1 MAIFNEAFLD
11 KFKKKTSSS
20 SHPNNLYW
28 VAKRKVD
35 IGSSEE
41 VLENNA
47 CTSPKEA
54 MKFYMELMHNA
65 TISGSSVS
73 IGKRNT
79 KDMETATLYIYK
91 LKVNEFVPG
100 RNSNSFKCTVEKIE
114 AAGTCMELLKKY
126 GFSMGASSNVEEARE
141 AEFKKVISMLRAS
154 VDEAKNKFSGIKI
167 AIKDTK
173 WYNES
178 DEDEYEKFLSK
189 GGSIDIATM
198 DGSNE
203 KDYGAYRH
211 ISRLLKQK
219 VKESHEVD
227 GTVGEDGYKHDCIIY
242 YKSGIK

>member
-20 SHPNNLYW
+20 SRPDNLYW

-47 CTSPKEA
+47 RTSPKEA
-54 MKFYMELMHNA
+54 MKLYMELMYNA

-73 IGKRNT
+73 IGKRNA

-114 AAGTCMELLKKY
+114 AMNLYGALKEVWL
-126 GFSMGASSNVEEARE
+126 SMGASLMLKARE

-154 VDEAKNKFSGIKI
+154 VDEAKNKFSEIKI

-219 VKESHEVD
+219 VKESHEVN
-227 GTVGEDGYKHDCIIY
+227 GAVGEDGYKHDCIIY

>member
-11 KFKKKTSSS
+11 KLMKKTSTS
-20 SHPNNLYW
+20 SHPNYLYW

-35 IGSSEE
+35 VGSNEE

-47 CTSPKEA
+47 CTSQKDA
-54 MKFYMELMHNA
+54 MKLYMDITYNA
-65 TISGSSVS
+65 TIDGSSVS
-73 IGKRNT
+73 VGKMNT
-79 KDMETATLYIYK
+79 KDIETSTLYIYK
-91 LKVNEFVPG
+91 LKVNEFVSG

-114 AAGTCMELLKKY
+114 ATGTCIELLKKC
-126 GFSMGASSNVEEARE
+126 GFSIEASSNIEEARE
-141 AEFKKVISMLRAS
+141 AEFKKVISMLRSS
-154 VDEAKNKFSGIKI
+154 VDEAKNRFSGIKI
-167 AIKDTK
+167 TIKDTK

-178 DEDEYEKFLSK
+178 DKDEYEKSLSK

-203 KDYGAYRH
+203 KDYETYRH

-219 VKESHEVD
+219 VKESHEVN
-227 GTVGEDGYKHDCIIY
+227 GTVGENGYKHDCIIY